1 MSTRWPRTRR
11 ILADHGAKV
20 STYDKDAI
28 VKNPLPRRGRR
39 DARARARR
47 IRLLVL
53 DVDGVLTD
61 GRMVLTERG
70 DELKSFHT
78 HDGMGIN
85 LARRCGILVAFVTG
99 EKSPIAQAR
108 GAKLGV
114 EDVVLG
120 ARRKGEVL
128 RELMTKHGVRPDQTA
143 FMGDDLIDLP
153 ALERAGLAVAPA
165 DAVSE
170 VRAVAHVVT
179 RAGGGAGA
187 VRECVELILRAQ
199 GRWREAVR
207 QFVREHGGTGRA

>member
-1 MSTRWPRTRR
+1 VKRAGRASRPRGV
-11 ILADHGAKV
+11 A
-20 STYDKDAI
+20 
-28 VKNPLPRRGRR
+28 
-39 DARARARR
+39 ARARR

-61 GRMVLTERG
+61 GRMILSEQG
-70 DELKSFHT
+70 DELKAFHT

-85 LARRCGILVAFVTG
+85 LARRSGILVALVTG
-99 EKSPIAQAR
+99 EKSPIAQSR

-114 EDVVLG
+114 EDVVLN

-128 RELMTKHGVRPDQTA
+128 EELMTKHGVRREQTA

-153 ALERAGLAVAPA
+153 ALQRAGLAVAPA
-165 DAVSE
+165 NAVAE
-170 VRAVAHVVT
+170 VRAAVHVVT
-179 RAGGGAGA
+179 RAAGGAGA

-207 QFVREHGGTGRA
+207 SFVRGHGGTDGA